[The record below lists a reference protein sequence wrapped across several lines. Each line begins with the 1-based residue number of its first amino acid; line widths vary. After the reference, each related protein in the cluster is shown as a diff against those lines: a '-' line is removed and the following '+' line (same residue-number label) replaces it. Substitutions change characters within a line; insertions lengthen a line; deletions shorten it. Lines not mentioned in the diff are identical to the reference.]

1 VKGWIYPSI
10 SSGETFTEGS
20 DTYLVFSQRARGDA
34 YSFSGRKTN
43 CEVSILERTETTDSE
58 GVVTPSWSVKASSEP
73 VCGEIVTS
81 ALRQAEP
88 GLLNTTVRVYYVPS
102 SVEVAILSRL
112 VHEMAQEEAVDM
124 GAVYDSTYGGARFK
138 VDSIDDLILTGV
150 KRLQCSNDERGD

>member
-1 VKGWIYPSI
+1 MKGWIYPSI

-34 YSFSGRKTN
+34 YFFSGRKTN
-43 CEVSILERTETTDSE
+43 CEVSILERTETTDDE
-58 GVVTPSWSVKASSEP
+58 GVVTVSWPPTTTDEP

-81 ALRQAEP
+81 ALRQTEP
-88 GLLNTTVRVYYVPS
+88 GLLDTTVRLYYIPS
-102 SVEVAILSRL
+102 SVEVALLSRL
-112 VHEMAQEEAVDM
+112 VHEMTQKWAVDM
-124 GAVYDSTYGGARFK
+124 GAIYDPIYLGARYK